1 MKNYI
6 HARTCVYNINYHFVW
21 CVKYR
26 KKVLNDNVTA
36 RLYALIQSIAE
47 EIVHKE
53 VDGIE
58 KPFKLKDDPDLANR
72 ITNAIVKQLGLLPK
86 KSEDEKKSF
95 NFYYAVHACVIEKGE
110 ASAELSLSCYYNDQ
124 KDGTLKIKVDH
135 PFLNVIVYIVGFQF
149 AEPEK

>member
-1 MKNYI
+1 MSRASRAKGY
-6 HARTCVYNINYHFVW
+6 
-21 CVKYR
+21 
-26 KKVLNDNVTA
+26 TA
-36 RLYALIQSIAE
+36 PVVVDEDEIVPGTFEEVCNECGIQNIAE

-53 VDGIE
+53 IDGIE

-86 KSEDEKKSF
+86 KSETENKSF
-95 NFYYAVHACVIEKGE
+95 NFYYAVQATIIEKGE